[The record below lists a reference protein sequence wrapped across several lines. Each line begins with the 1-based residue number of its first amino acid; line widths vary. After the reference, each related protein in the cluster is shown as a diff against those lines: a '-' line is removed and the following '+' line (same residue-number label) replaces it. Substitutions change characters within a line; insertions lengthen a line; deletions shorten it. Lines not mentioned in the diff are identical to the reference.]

1 MTITP
6 LAQAALPTSRSIRWS
21 PLAGVAALLVA
32 VLLVARTAQ
41 RPADVLMAIA
51 AAALASV
58 VVASSQDPAADL
70 LAAVPVSVMQRR
82 LLRLG
87 LVLVPCLLVW
97 GVLVVVAPAS
107 LGATSPGP
115 LLALTAAGVAVGVW
129 SPARRAVLAGA
140 SVPVL
145 WFVLDLAVP
154 GDGLLADLA
163 GWWRTDPWPV
173 LVVTLGALV
182 VGRRR

>member
-1 MTITP
+1 MMVTP

-21 PLAGVAALLVA
+21 PLAGVAGLLCA
-32 VLLVARTAQ
+32 VLLVSRTAP

-58 VVASSQDPAADL
+58 VVASLHDPAADL

-82 LLRLG
+82 LLRLV
-87 LVLVPCLLVW
+87 LVLVPTLLVW
-97 GVLVVVAPAS
+97 GALVVVAPPS
-107 LGATSPGP
+107 LGTTSPGP
-115 LLALTAAGVAVGVW
+115 LLALTAAGVAVGAW
-129 SPARRAVLAGA
+129 APARRAVLVGA

-145 WFVLDLAVP
+145 WFALKMLVP
-154 GDGLLADLA
+154 GNGLLVDVA

-173 LVVTLGALV
+173 LAVALGALV
-182 VGRRR
+182 AGRQR